1 MSQQMV
7 RPIGGG
13 SYGDGKDF
21 AAIQSGAPM
30 AAAAGP
36 TRDATPV
43 SPEAAGL
50 VPFGAD
56 SQAPDQPVT
65 SGADAGPGPGSSV
78 LGGPSPDMVGAD
90 AQTMAQ
96 YIPVWEKIVNLPGS
110 TPSARAAL
118 LRLKA
123 RLG

>member
-1 MSQQMV
+1 MV

-56 SQAPDQPVT
+56 TQAPDQPVT
-65 SGADAGPGPGSSV
+65 SGADAGPGPGSSI
-78 LGGPSPDMVGAD
+78 LGGPNPDMLQAD
-90 AQTMAQ
+90 AQQMAQ